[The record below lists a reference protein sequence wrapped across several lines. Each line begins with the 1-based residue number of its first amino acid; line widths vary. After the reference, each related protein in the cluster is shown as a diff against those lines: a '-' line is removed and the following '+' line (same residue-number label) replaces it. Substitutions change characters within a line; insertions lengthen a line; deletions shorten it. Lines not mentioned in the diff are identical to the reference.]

1 MKNIS
6 VGCILPT
13 ASFSFCDCFTFQ
25 KHYVRER
32 SRSVA
37 KRDARKRKRDESVA
51 ARSES
56 RARSA
61 SRVTPRDKSGI
72 RDEKVR
78 DLTESI
84 SSPRVFGRGDDSV
97 LQCDWGCFDNI
108 AYCFCAVSFTSSYQR
123 YIVTVTAERPARNV
137 VQNRCVCMC

>member
-1 MKNIS
+1 M
-6 VGCILPT
+6 
-13 ASFSFCDCFTFQ
+13 
-25 KHYVRER
+25 
-32 SRSVA
+32 A

-84 SSPRVFGRGDDSV
+84 SSPRVFGRGDDIV
-97 LQCDWGCFDNI
+97 
-108 AYCFCAVSFTSSYQR
+108 FCSAIGAVSTISLTVSVPFLLR
-123 YIVTVTAERPARNV
+123 VVTNDI
-137 VQNRCVCMC
+137 

>member
-1 MKNIS
+1 MKK
-6 VGCILPT
+6 VRCLLILKT
-13 ASFSFCDCFTFQ
+13 ASLCVCFTLQ

-78 DLTESI
+78 CALLLAVLRNQCSHCALGD
-84 SSPRVFGRGDDSV
+84 GDDGV
-97 LQCDWGCFDNI
+97 LQYDWVCFDSI
-108 AYCFCAVSFTSSYQR
+108 AYRCFYAVSFTSSYQR
-123 YIVTVTAERPARNV
+123 YLIFVTAAE
-137 VQNRCVCMC
+137 